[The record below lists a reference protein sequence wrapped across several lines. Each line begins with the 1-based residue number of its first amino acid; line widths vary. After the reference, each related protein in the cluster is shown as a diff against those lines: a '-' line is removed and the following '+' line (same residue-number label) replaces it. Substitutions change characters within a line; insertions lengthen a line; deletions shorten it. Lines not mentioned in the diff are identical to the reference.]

1 MLDITTVQFAILET
15 DGQLSVFPYPKDCPA
30 SAKDAGIEA
39 KKQYLP
45 ITVIEDG
52 YLSAENLKKAG
63 KDEAWVE
70 KVLKERRADKK
81 TTLLLTVDPSDRV
94 VWIGK
99 EGQS

>member
-1 MLDITTVQFAILET
+1 MLFR
-15 DGQLSVFPYPKDCPA
+15 S
-30 SAKDAGIEA
+30 
-39 KKQYLP
+39 
-45 ITVIEDG
+45 
-52 YLSAENLKKAG
+52 G